1 MFEDGNLSIFV
12 GKCTKFWLKKKNSPE
27 EPGRVQPGGED
38 EHHDVIY
45 KNKKNKNFFFLSQYS
60 WNYYA
65 FVKFGFIGTIIIIS
79 ALYGIIFYLIPIML
93 S

>member
-27 EPGRVQPGGED
+27 EPGRVQPDGED

-45 KNKKNKNFFFLSQYS
+45 KNKKNKNFFFCL
-60 WNYYA
+60 N
-65 FVKFGFIGTIIIIS
+65 I
-79 ALYGIIFYLIPIML
+79 LGIIMHLLNLVL
-93 S
+93 SGQLLLLVLFMV

>member
-45 KNKKNKNFFFLSQYS
+45 KNKKNKNFFFCL
-60 WNYYA
+60 N
-65 FVKFGFIGTIIIIS
+65 I
-79 ALYGIIFYLIPIML
+79 LGIIMHLLNLVL
-93 S
+93 SGQLLLLVLFMV